1 MPRKLV
7 TLKVYEDD
15 LIEFQQLAE
24 RIKQKHKW
32 KKQVSLPVL
41 FSGAV
46 FTLEH
51 TFFNNEA
58 SPKKLNS

>member
-7 TLKVYEDD
+7 SLKVYEDD
-15 LIEFQQLAE
+15 LMEFQQLAE
-24 RIKQKHKW
+24 RIKHQQKF
-32 KKQVSLPVL
+32 KKDVSLPVL